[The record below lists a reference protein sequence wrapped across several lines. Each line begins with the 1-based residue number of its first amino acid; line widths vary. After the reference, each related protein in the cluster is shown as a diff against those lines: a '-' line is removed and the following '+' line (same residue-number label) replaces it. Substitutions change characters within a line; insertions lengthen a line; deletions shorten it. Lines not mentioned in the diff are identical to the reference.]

1 MSKEII
7 RGTFA
12 TDAGM
17 LALWNGECF
26 DGVIDYETWEHEL
39 IEDADIERHIRAGAF
54 VPIYINSDGAFE
66 CVVRTADES
75 GPACLSDR
83 EQQYHFMT
91 SQPYLFRGG
100 EVRLSGIEKIEADP
114 AGTIGRY
121 SLKAQDYAVTV
132 SMISWDDEPG
142 AKDESGAPTPTA
154 LPDFVILM
162 NIADTGSGSFRTSVQ
177 TFDRPQ

>member
-1 MSKEII
+1 MSQEII
-7 RGTFA
+7 SGTFA

-26 DGVIDYETWEHEL
+26 DGVVDYETWEQEL
-39 IEDADIERHIRAGAF
+39 LEDADIERYIRAGAF

-66 CVVRTADES
+66 CVVRAADES
-75 GPACLSDR
+75 GPACLSAR
-83 EQQYHFMT
+83 EQQYQFMT
-91 SQPYLFRGG
+91 SQSYLFRGT

-114 AGTIGRY
+114 ADTVGRY
-121 SLKAQDYAVTV
+121 NLNAQDYAVTI
-132 SMISWDDEPG
+132 SMIRWDDEPG

-162 NIADTGSGSFRTSVQ
+162 NIAETGAGPFRTTVQ